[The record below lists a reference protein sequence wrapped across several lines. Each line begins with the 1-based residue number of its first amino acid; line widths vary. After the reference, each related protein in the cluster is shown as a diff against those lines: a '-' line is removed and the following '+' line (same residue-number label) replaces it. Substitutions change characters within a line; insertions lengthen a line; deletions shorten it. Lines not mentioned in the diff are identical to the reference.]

1 MTAAALTTYL
11 DNSAHVT
18 WDARNAKP
26 AALELA
32 ERFSYGT
39 LMDECKKI
47 TSDPFQKNAYKKS
60 QILFDVLKQKMEK
73 DGVHP
78 AKVNE
83 IGNLVL
89 NSTSS
94 VMNKDDRD
102 LQGKQLHEELKAIAP
117 ADFTLGA
124 RLKRTF
130 GLGN

>member
-1 MTAAALTTYL
+1 MTASALTTYL

-18 WDARNAKP
+18 WDARGAKP
-26 AALELA
+26 VTHDLA
-32 ERFSYGT
+32 QRFSYGA
-39 LMDECKKI
+39 LMDECKKLS
-47 TSDPFQKNAYKKS
+47 SDPFQKNGYQKS
-60 QILFDVLKQKMEK
+60 QILFDVISQKMK
-73 DGVHP
+73 VDGIDP
-78 AKVNE
+78 AKANE

-102 LQGKQLHEELKAIAP
+102 LQGKQLHDELKAIAP
-117 ADFTLGA
+117 QDFTLGA